1 MRHSFSIII
10 FFMLLLFSGCSTSPS
25 IDDNNPNK
33 ICILYKPVKKGSIK
47 VLPSGV
53 SVLKKNGKYYLG
65 GDVILTKAQLENLS
79 KYGSLYK
86 PGDSISLATSLIPV
100 TNMPIRNNKATR
112 GVGLIPIDHLHAT
125 IWAMPRYVYDQ
136 SLSPRQ
142 RALIK
147 QAILNIQSK
156 TNVRFFNATGLP
168 TRDDNLNYDFPY
180 INFRYIGESDFSN
193 SMVGCVGGKQ
203 DINLADFAFEGFDTG
218 VIEHEI
224 CHALGMYH
232 EQSRSDRDN
241 YVTINYSNLTEI
253 GKLEFQKITENYQI
267 IGEYGFNSVMGY
279 NSFTGSKSIVKD
291 INKPMYTKK
300 DGTNIEQG
308 RTLSDTDRKWL
319 NYFYLPYIA
328 RTDDYLELDRIV
340 YNRNNERLSEEERI
354 RLQARLNHGN
364 PTPPKNGR
372 IKNDL

>member
-1 MRHSFSIII
+1 MRFSFSIIL
-10 FFMLLLFSGCSTSPS
+10 FSFLLLFSGCSTSPS
-25 IDDNNPNK
+25 FDDNSEIRCYYQNPVNK
-33 ICILYKPVKKGSIK
+33 ESIE
-47 VLPSGV
+47 VLPSGI

-65 GDVILTKAQLENLS
+65 GDVILTKGQLENLS
-79 KYGSLYK
+79 IYGSLYK
-86 PGDSISLATSLIPV
+86 PGDSISPVTSLIPA
-100 TNMPIRNNKATR
+100 TNMPIRNNKTTR
-112 GVGLIPIDHLHAT
+112 GVGLIPTDHRHAT

-136 SLSPRQ
+136 SLSPRH

-168 TRDDNLNYDFPY
+168 TRDDNLNFDFPY
-180 INFRYIGESDFSN
+180 INFRYIGNKDYSESQI
-193 SMVGCVGGKQ
+193 GCVGGKQ
-203 DINLADFAFEGFDTG
+203 DINLADFAFYGFDTG

-232 EQSRSDRDN
+232 EQCREDRDN

-253 GKLEFQKITENYQI
+253 GKLNFQRMTNNYLI
-267 IGEYGFNSVMGY
+267 RGNYGFNSVMGY
-279 NSFTGSKSIVKD
+279 SSFTSSKSIVKD
-291 INKPMYTKK
+291 IHKPMYTKK

-308 RTLSDTDRKWL
+308 RTLSDTDRQWL
-319 NYFYLPYIA
+319 NFFYLPYTA
-328 RTDDYLELDRIV
+328 RSDDYLELDSIV
-340 YNRNNERLSEEERI
+340 YNGNNERLSEEQRI
-354 RLQARLNHGN
+354 RLQARLNYGN